1 MSPLMP
7 TLGVL
12 LPAGT
17 GVRYV
22 LDLNSLKGHRIVIGD
37 YTSPQTAHQGS
48 LF

>member
-1 MSPLMP
+1 M
-7 TLGVL
+7 L